1 VSSPAPCRLSFL
13 IRDLGHG
20 GAQRQLVTLA
30 RALAP
35 QQEFEVSVVHFYP
48 GPFEAELRSA
58 GVKTVCIGKKHRWD
72 LAGFFLRL
80 IKTMRGLNPDVIH
93 GYLHES
99 NLMALL
105 LKPLCGF
112 PKVIWGIRDSQT
124 DAATWGLLG
133 KLSFR
138 LNCLLSGFADK
149 IIANSR
155 AGRDYYIA
163 QGYPEVN
170 FDVVPNGID
179 VERFRPLSERQAG
192 VPASPTCAL
201 IGRLH
206 PMKDHATFLRA
217 LAEVPE
223 AKAVIIGNGD
233 AAYAEGLKHLS
244 SSLGISSRI
253 EWRPAQD
260 DLSLVYPTFD
270 CLVSTS
276 AYGEGFSNVIG
287 EAMACGLPVIA
298 SDVGDSAWLV
308 DDLQRVFPAGDHQLL
323 AKHMRQMLAMSPEE
337 RRELGLKNRQRIEQ
351 NFTIAKMVEA
361 TSALCVSQGRQRPGV
376 RWQNPER
383 VPAPLS
389 TAQPIPEPH
398 TAPESGVANSPI
410 LWLTTGLGTGGA
422 EMMLTQL
429 ITGLPKHQHHVISLT
444 SGGKYVEPLRAAGAQ
459 VHSLDMPAGKPTPA
473 AMIRLFKLVWQ
484 IKPTVMMGWMYH
496 GCFAAVLVKLFRLG
510 QGCVIWNIR
519 QSLYDLRLEKRGSAL
534 VIKSL
539 KWLTPFAKV
548 ITYNSQLS
556 ARQHEAIGYTRT
568 KTRLIPN
575 GFDLER
581 WNVKRVS
588 NSLHWW
594 DEILSRPSGEL
605 ETHSTS
611 LRVKNSF
618 YIGRFGRH
626 TAMKDYPTFL
636 EAAAL
641 IVKQVPQAEF
651 ILVGTGIDT
660 TNSELT
666 SLIEKLGIQK
676 HVHLLGERSD
686 LPAITASLDIAVSS
700 SAFGEGFPNVVGEA
714 MACGVPVV
722 ATDIGDTAWV
732 MGDTGTLV
740 PAKDPAK
747 LAEAC
752 LHLLNLPEAE
762 RRALGEKG
770 RQRITEYFSLAS
782 VLQHFDSALNTKN

>member
-1 VSSPAPCRLSFL
+1 MPEFTPTRLTFL

-30 RALAP
+30 KALAG
-35 QQEFEVSVVHFYP
+35 QGSFTISVVHFYP
-48 GPFEAELRSA
+48 GAFESELRAA
-58 GVKTVCIGKKHRWD
+58 GIQTVCIGKKHRWD
-72 LAGFFLRL
+72 LVGFFIRL
-80 IKTMRGLNPDVIH
+80 ITAMRALRPEVIH

-112 PKVIWGIRDSQT
+112 PKIVWGIRDSQT
-124 DAATWGLLG
+124 DAATWGILG

-138 LNCLLSGFADK
+138 LNCLLSGWADQ

-155 AGRDYYIA
+155 AGRDYYIGH
-163 QGYPEVN
+163 GYPAAKFEVI
-170 FDVVPNGID
+170 PNGID
-179 VERFRPLSERQAG
+179 VERFQ
-192 VPASPTCAL
+192 PTSRAEHGSTFAM

-217 LAEVPE
+217 LAQVPE
-223 AKAVIIGNGD
+223 AKVVIIGNGD
-233 AAYAEGLKHLS
+233 AAYAEGLKQLANG
-244 SSLGISSRI
+244 LGITNRV
-253 EWRPAQD
+253 EWQPARD
-260 DLSLVYPTFD
+260 DLASIYPTFD

-287 EAMACGLPVIA
+287 EAMACGLPVIT

-308 DDLQRVFPAGDHQLL
+308 DNARWVFRAGDHTAL
-323 AKHMRQMLAMSPEE
+323 AEKMRSFLALAPDQRST
-337 RRELGLKNRQRIEQ
+337 LGQTNRQRIEQ
-351 NFTIAKMVEA
+351 HFTISKMVEA
-361 TSALCVSQGRQRPGV
+361 TSAVCLNHQSKII
-376 RWQNPER
+376 
-383 VPAPLS
+383 S
-389 TAQPIPEPH
+389 H
-398 TAPESGVANSPI
+398 KSI

-422 EMMLTQL
+422 EMMLTQI
-429 ITGLPKHQHHVISLT
+429 ITGLPNHRHTVISLT

-473 AMIRLFKLVWQ
+473 ALIRLCRLAWQ
-484 IKPTVMMGWMYH
+484 IKPAVMMGWMYH
-496 GCFAAVLVKLFRLG
+496 GCLAAVLVKMFRLG
-510 QGCVIWNIR
+510 QGRVVWNIR
-519 QSLYDLRLEKRGSAL
+519 QSLYDLSLEKRGSAR

-539 KWLTPFAKV
+539 KWLAIFTET

-556 ARQHEAIGYTRT
+556 ARQHEAIGYPRT

-575 GFDLER
+575 GFDLSKWLPVER
-581 WNVKRVS
+581 VFQLVPP
-588 NSLHWW
+588 
-594 DEILSRPSGEL
+594 IRPQTNEL
-605 ETHSTS
+605 E
-611 LRVKNSF
+611 NSF
-618 YIGRFGRH
+618 YISRFGRH
-626 TAMKDYPTFL
+626 TPMKDYPTFL

-641 IVKQVPQAEF
+641 IIKQVPQTEF
-651 ILVGTGIDT
+651 ILVGTGVDA

-666 SLIEKLGIQK
+666 SYIEKLGIQK

-686 LPAITASLDIAVSS
+686 LPTITASLDIAVSS

-732 MGDTGTLV
+732 MGETGTLV

-752 LHLLNLPEAE
+752 LHLLKLPEAE
-762 RRALGEKG
+762 RHALGEKG
-770 RQRITEYFSLAS
+770 RQRITEHFSLAS
-782 VLQHFDSALNTKN
+782 VLQHFDDLLSLRHSSF